1 MSELQ
6 LGHTSSRNA
15 PNAAQKYSRLRQQR
29 TSADRLE
36 TRPRKDVPPDTGLF
50 AVILLTYLSMNSLSL
65 GQQIE
70 QLGELGMMA
79 VDVSPDLGGAG
90 LDYLAYAI
98 GMEEVSRGCLSTS
111 CVVSINNVR
120 TPTLCSSA
128 LKSRDRVVFS
138 CEELVSGAAE
148 GVRKRGSARAIREA
162 IR

>member
-29 TSADRLE
+29 TYADRLE
-36 TRPRKDVPPDTGLF
+36 TRPRKDVPPDTRLF
-50 AVILLTYLSMNSLSL
+50 AVILLTYLSMNSL

-90 LDYLAYAI
+90 LDYLGYAI

-120 TPTLCSSA
+120 TPCNTL
-128 LKSRDRVVFS
+128 
-138 CEELVSGAAE
+138 LVCT
-148 GVRKRGSARAIREA
+148 
-162 IR
+162 